1 MTWLIRLLRIY
12 KSRAAPLLRINVVN
26 LRRGCTM
33 FAPIARSA
41 FALALFSSQAM
52 AQDYLRE
59 NRGIPLWGK
68 DTRAVLA
75 AFLSADLRT
84 PGALPGEAPALI
96 DLAERRTP
104 REGVP
109 AQLSLSL
116 RVEFSGTRT
125 EDHGPWF
132 LQFKVARSG
141 TPFHSSIPVPRHTVG
156 ALTLGTEF

>member
-1 MTWLIRLLRIY
+1 
-12 KSRAAPLLRINVVN
+12 
-26 LRRGCTM
+26 M
-33 FAPIARSA
+33 FAPLAGSA
-41 FALALFSSQAM
+41 LALALFSGQAM

-59 NRGIPLWGK
+59 YPGIPLWGK

-75 AFLSADLRT
+75 AFLSTDQRT
-84 PGALPGEAPALI
+84 PAPLAGEAPALI
-96 DLAERRTP
+96 DLAGRRTA

-116 RVEFSGTRT
+116 RVEFADTRT

-132 LQFKVARSG
+132 LQFKVGRRS
-141 TPFHSSIPVPRHTVG
+141 TQLRSSIPVPRHTVG